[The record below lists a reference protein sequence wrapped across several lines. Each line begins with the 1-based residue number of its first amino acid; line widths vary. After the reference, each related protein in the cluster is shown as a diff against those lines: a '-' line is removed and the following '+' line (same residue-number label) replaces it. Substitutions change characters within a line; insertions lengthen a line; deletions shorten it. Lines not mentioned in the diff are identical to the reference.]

1 LIKNLFIY
9 SINKKINRKE
19 VHGLVKSLKTDL
31 NFKIE
36 SLSINFIDSEKIKRI
51 NKEYLQHD
59 FSTDVI
65 TFNYSCSKNEFDG
78 EIFIS
83 IEDAAYFANKYE
95 TTINSELNRLVIHGI
110 LHLKGFDDLNRKNK
124 MKMKKT
130 ENNLLNKY
138 NFSLLRQ
145 E

>member
-1 LIKNLFIY
+1 MIKNLFIY